1 MNKEIIISKSLKI
14 SDSSPCFIIAEAGI
28 NHDGSLEKAK
38 ELVDVAKEAGADAV
52 KFQMF
57 NTNKYIS
64 KDAFYASYMKKGLL
78 NKKEKINEFFKRLEV
93 DKNQLIEIQNYA
105 KKKKILF
112 LCTPFDSE
120 NGELLN
126 RMGVPIFK
134 IASFSLTNTFLLE
147 SIAKHKKPIIMS
159 TGLHTISEIENAYNI
174 LIKSGKPVAILQ
186 CTSHYPIRAE
196 EANLNVMKT
205 FKNAFGCLVGYS
217 DHSMGINIPL
227 AAVAL
232 GAKIIEK
239 HFTLEQ
245 NDFGADHDA
254 SANPK
259 ELKDLVSGIREIEKA
274 FGSSQKIITRIEK
287 EVFRVHRPSLISKV
301 FIKKGTR
308 IKKTMLDMKKPGTGI
323 NPLDINWVIGRKTK
337 KNILKDRLIIKKHLD

>member
-1 MNKEIIISKSLKI
+1 MNKEIIITKSLKI

-38 ELVDVAKEAGADAV
+38 ELVDVAKESGADAV

-147 SIAKHKKPIIMS
+147 SIAKHKKPVIMS

-274 FGSSQKIITRIEK
+274 FGSSQKIITKIEK

>member
-147 SIAKHKKPIIMS
+147 SIAKHKKPVIMS

-274 FGSSQKIITRIEK
+274 FGSSQKIITKIEK

>member
-1 MNKEIIISKSLKI
+1 
-14 SDSSPCFIIAEAGI
+14 
-28 NHDGSLEKAK
+28 
-38 ELVDVAKEAGADAV
+38 
-52 KFQMF
+52 MF

-147 SIAKHKKPIIMS
+147 SIAKHKKPVIMS

-274 FGSSQKIITRIEK
+274 FGSSQKIITKIEK

>member
-1 MNKEIIISKSLKI
+1 MNKEIIITKSLKI

-38 ELVDVAKEAGADAV
+38 ELVDVAKESGADAV

-274 FGSSQKIITRIEK
+274 FGSSQKIITKIEK

>member
-1 MNKEIIISKSLKI
+1 
-14 SDSSPCFIIAEAGI
+14 
-28 NHDGSLEKAK
+28 
-38 ELVDVAKEAGADAV
+38 
-52 KFQMF
+52 
-57 NTNKYIS
+57 
-64 KDAFYASYMKKGLL
+64 MKKGLL

>member
-1 MNKEIIISKSLKI
+1 M
-14 SDSSPCFIIAEAGI
+14 
-28 NHDGSLEKAK
+28 
-38 ELVDVAKEAGADAV
+38 AKEAGADAV

-147 SIAKHKKPIIMS
+147 SIAKHKKPVIMS

-186 CTSHYPIRAE
+186 CTSHYPIKAE

-217 DHSMGINIPL
+217 DHSMGINIPI

-274 FGSSQKIITRIEK
+274 FGSSQKIITKIEK
-287 EVFRVHRPSLISKV
+287 EVFCVHRPSLISKV

-308 IKKTMLDMKKPGTGI
+308 IKKRMLDMKKPGTGI

-337 KNILKDRLIIKKHLD
+337 KNILKDRLIIKKYLD

>member
-1 MNKEIIISKSLKI
+1 MNKEIIISNNLKI
-14 SDSSPCFIIAEAGI
+14 SDTSPCFIIAEAGI

-38 ELVDVAKEAGADAV
+38 ELVDVAKAAGADAV

-57 NTNKYIS
+57 NTDKYIS

-93 DKNQLIEIQNYA
+93 DKNQLIEIQSYA

-126 RMGVPIFK
+126 KMGVPIFK

-147 SIAKHKKPIIMS
+147 SIAKHKKPVIMS

-245 NDFGADHDA
+245 NAFGADHDA

-259 ELKDLVSGIREIEKA
+259 ELKDLVYGIREIEKA
-274 FGSSQKIITRIEK
+274 FGSSQKIITKIEK

-301 FIKKGTR
+301 FIKKGTK
-308 IKKTMLDMKKPGTGI
+308 IKKNMLDMKKPGTGI

>member
-1 MNKEIIISKSLKI
+1 MNKEIIISKRLKI

-147 SIAKHKKPIIMS
+147 SIAKHKKPVIMS

-186 CTSHYPIRAE
+186 CTSHYPIKAE

-217 DHSMGINIPL
+217 DHSMGINIPI

-274 FGSSQKIITRIEK
+274 FGSSQKIITKIEK

>member
-1 MNKEIIISKSLKI
+1 MNKEIIISKSLRI
-14 SDSSPCFIIAEAGI
+14 SDTSPCFIIAEAGI

-38 ELVDVAKEAGADAV
+38 ELVDVAKVAGADAV

-147 SIAKHKKPIIMS
+147 SIAKHKKPVIMS

-174 LIKSGKPVAILQ
+174 LKKSGKPVAILQ
-186 CTSHYPIRAE
+186 CTSHYPIKAE

-259 ELKDLVSGIREIEKA
+259 ELKDLVHGIREIEKA
-274 FGSSQKIITRIEK
+274 FGSSQKIITKIEK

-301 FIKKGTR
+301 FIKKGTK
-308 IKKTMLDMKKPGTGI
+308 IKKNMLDMKKPGTGI